1 MTTKPWATYIR
12 VSTEDQAH
20 AGVSLDAQQAA
31 CRAFATAKGWVIGE
45 EISDPGASG
54 SSLKRPGAQRVLEL
68 LNKRT
73 IAGVIVWRLDRL
85 TRSIRDLLDLL
96 ELAGDQVGIVSVTE
110 SLDTTTPMGR
120 FTTHLLGIIAQWER
134 ETIGARTSSA
144 MSHIKAK
151 GYYTGGRNPPAGCI
165 VVPDGD
171 RKRLVAGPNA
181 EPVKA
186 IWPMVLS
193 GGTLREVVDHLR
205 TSGIPGE
212 WTPTS
217 ARNLL
222 LSPLV
227 TDLLVDAASQ
237 LAVRTALA
245 ARSSPHNRGTKMN
258 PRPIEAAS
266 PLRGLIRCP
275 ACDASLVQVTA
286 NGHGGAYRYFRCT
299 AKVKGTCTQKDMRCE
314 PVERAVAE
322 AVADACQND
331 GEYQQML
338 KGELARAKGDLAGA
352 RVERASLQA
361 ERDQISARVAD
372 LTLRSQIGTA
382 IWNESMKALGGE
394 LELIDGRMAQLAAT
408 IAVAEID
415 QGSIDAV
422 LADFLAHAQRLPSL
436 SLEEQAHAMRTLIT
450 RAKIDGD
457 FVQIDLYCP
466 ESAASHKCND
476 LTEVTRPGSLLSRL
490 WLPGAHGLRT
500 MRLSVKRRQEPQS
513 HIL

>member
-1 MTTKPWATYIR
+1 MTTKTWATYIR
-12 VSTEDQAH
+12 VSTDDQAQ
-20 AGVSLDAQQAA
+20 AGVSLDAQLAA
-31 CRAFATAKGWVIGE
+31 CRAFATAKDWTIGE

-54 SSLKRPGAQRVLEL
+54 SSLKRPGAQRILEL
-68 LNKRT
+68 LKKRT

-96 ELAGDQVGIVSVTE
+96 ELAGDHVGIVSVTE

-151 GYYTGGRNPPAGCI
+151 GFYTGGRNPPAGCV

-171 RKRLVAGPNA
+171 RKRLVAGANA
-181 EPVKA
+181 ETVKA
-186 IWPMVLS
+186 IWPMILS
-193 GGTLREVVDHLR
+193 GGTLRQVVDHLR
-205 TSGIPGE
+205 ASGIPGE
-212 WTPTS
+212 WTPTR

-227 TDLLVDAASQ
+227 NDLLVDAATQ

-245 ARSSPHNRGTKMN
+245 GRSSPHNRGSKMN

-275 ACDASLVQVTA
+275 SCDAGLVQVTA

-299 AKVKGTCTQKDMRCE
+299 AKIKGACTQKDMRCE
-314 PVERAVAE
+314 PVERAVVE
-322 AVADACQND
+322 AVADACQHD
-331 GEYQQML
+331 GDYQQML

-382 IWNESMKALGGE
+382 IWNESMKVLGGE
-394 LELIDGRMAQLAAT
+394 LQRIDSRMAQIAAI

-422 LADFLAHAQRLPSL
+422 LADFLAHAQRLPTL

-457 FVQIDLYCP
+457 YVQIDLYCP
-466 ESAASHKCND
+466 ESAASQKCND
-476 LTEVTRPGSLLSRL
+476 LAEVTRPGSLLSRL

-500 MRLSVKRRQEPQS
+500 MRLSVKRREVY
-513 HIL
+513 L